1 MGKEDST
8 GQRHT
13 TEELRE
19 LVRSVRDG
27 TFHYDGRP
35 KKSLDWSTYDE
46 LQVREVSSMLELIR
60 KFVDVASGR
69 VQLQERGRGRP
80 PVYPPS
86 DVAKALLLQSYFGVS
101 NRVAAGLVDLF
112 KEKLGISKSFS
123 YKTIERGYDPSPVTL
138 ILQQVFSLTNEL
150 GNAKEDTF
158 SFDGSGDPAS
168 SKVNYESVR
177 SEQRRASDGPV
188 DWQGSRHDFQYGL
201 SSVGVHT
208 RLIGGFK
215 SSAAGRLVGELSMLP
230 GVLSQTYRN
239 CPGMKVALGDALYS
253 TRSACALVAQYG
265 VKPYFFPKQNSTFRS
280 HGVPA
285 WKEMMY
291 GLVEDPQGWL
301 RVYHM
306 RSISESVNSV
316 DKRRFPWKLK
326 KRLPW
331 RKETESF
338 LRRDVYNV
346 RQYSYLSCLQPDMVV
361 KLTG

>member
-1 MGKEDST
+1 MGSEDGT

-27 TFHYDGRP
+27 TFQYDGRP

-46 LQVREVSSMLELIR
+46 VQVREVSSMLGMIT

-69 VQLQERGRGRP
+69 VQFQERGRGRP

-112 KEKLGISKSFS
+112 KEKLGISKAFS

-138 ILQQVFSLTNEL
+138 ILQQVFRLTNEL
-150 GNAKEDTF
+150 GNAKEDAF
-158 SFDGSGDPAS
+158 SFDGSGDPTS
-168 SKVNYESVR
+168 CKVNYESVR

-208 RLIGGFK
+208 KLIGGFK
-215 SSAAGRLVGELSMLP
+215 STAGHSVGELSMFP
-230 GVLSQTYRN
+230 GVLSQTYHN
-239 CPGMKVALGDALYS
+239 CPGMKMALGDALYS

-265 VKPYFFPKQNSTFRS
+265 ARPYFFPKQNSTFRS

-301 RVYHM
+301 HAYHM
-306 RSISESVNSV
+306 RSISESVNSA

-326 KRLPW
+326 KKLPW

-338 LRRDVYNV
+338 LRRDMYNV
-346 RQYSYLSCLQPDMVV
+346 RQYFYLSCLQPYMVAT
-361 KLTG
+361 LPR

>member
-1 MGKEDST
+1 M
-8 GQRHT
+8 
-13 TEELRE
+13 
-19 LVRSVRDG
+19 
-27 TFHYDGRP
+27 
-35 KKSLDWSTYDE
+35 
-46 LQVREVSSMLELIR
+46 
-60 KFVDVASGR
+60 
-69 VQLQERGRGRP
+69 
-80 PVYPPS
+80 
-86 DVAKALLLQSYFGVS
+86 AKALLLQSYSGVS
-101 NRVAAGLVDLF
+101 SRVAAGLVDLF
-112 KEKLGISKSFS
+112 KEKPGISKSFS

-138 ILQQVFSLTNEL
+138 ILQQVFSLTNGP

-168 SKVNYESVR
+168 SKVNCESVR
-177 SEQRRASDGPV
+177 SGQRRAGDGPVVV
-188 DWQGSRHDFQYGL
+188 DWQGSTRHDFQYGL

-208 RLIGGFK
+208 GLIGGFK
-215 SSAAGRLVGELSMLP
+215 SSAAGHLAGELSMLP

-239 CPGMKVALGDALYS
+239 CPGMKMAPGDALYS
-253 TRSACALVAQYG
+253 ARSACALVAQYG

-291 GLVEDPQGWL
+291 GLVEDPQGCL

-306 RSISESVNSV
+306 RSISGSVNPA
-316 DKRRFPWKLK
+316 DRRRFPWKLK